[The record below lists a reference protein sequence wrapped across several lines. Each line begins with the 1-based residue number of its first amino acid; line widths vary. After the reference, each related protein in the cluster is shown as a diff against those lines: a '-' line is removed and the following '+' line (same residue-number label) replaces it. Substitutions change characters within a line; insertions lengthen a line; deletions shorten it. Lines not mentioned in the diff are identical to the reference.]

1 MQATIDRP
9 AAARQARRAQPR
21 PSQAAT
27 PAFGT
32 SDGDPLEE
40 YCLTLLLN
48 DPELEEM
55 AEGLLPE
62 YFRQLENRE
71 IFNQWVRVCQ
81 GRQEEEAAASLS
93 GLVDEELTA
102 RLDTLLN
109 KNMPPLE
116 PHRRLTAFQDVVG
129 RLESRYLVDLKAE
142 EEIRF
147 SESSTDIMEDPHLD
161 VLEVNQ
167 RIRMNQSARNTVYQ
181 ESTARGK

>member
-1 MQATIDRP
+1 M
-9 AAARQARRAQPR
+9 
-21 PSQAAT
+21 
-27 PAFGT
+27 
-32 SDGDPLEE
+32 
-40 YCLTLLLN
+40 
-48 DPELEEM
+48 
-55 AEGLLPE
+55 
-62 YFRQLENRE
+62 ENRE
-71 IFNQWVRVCQ
+71 IFNQWVKVCQ
-81 GRQEEEAAASLS
+81 GRQEEAAASLS

-116 PHRRLTAFQDVVG
+116 PYRRLVAFQDVVG

-167 RIRMNQSARNTVYQ
+167 RIRLNQSARNSVYQ
-181 ESTARGK
+181 ESIARGK